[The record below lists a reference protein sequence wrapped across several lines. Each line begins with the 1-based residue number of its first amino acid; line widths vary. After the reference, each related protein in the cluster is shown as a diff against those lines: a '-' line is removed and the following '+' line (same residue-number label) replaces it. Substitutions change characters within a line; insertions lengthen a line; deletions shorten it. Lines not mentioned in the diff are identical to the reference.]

1 MSLSALSTRSRLVL
15 GSLVLAPLLW
25 VAGAAAPP
33 ATNSNEATEPH
44 RSPVA
49 LALSADGRRLL
60 SANQTAGS
68 VSLIDVETAEV
79 LDEVETGDKPAG
91 VAIGPDGARAVVA
104 HWYGYDLAV
113 LELKND
119 KLRVVG
125 RVEVG
130 PEPRGVAIGPDGKT
144 AYVAV
149 GVADEVARVDLDK
162 LVVTGRLP
170 VGREPRGLALS
181 SDGSL
186 LVVGDNRSQSVSV
199 VDVANFRVLRTIPI
213 EGHNLR
219 QVAVD
224 PSARYAYV
232 ANMQSRNFSTTEN
245 NIDLGWVVGQR
256 LTRVDLKEAEPY
268 DTLSLDPRGE
278 AASDA
283 HGAAV
288 SPDGKILAVSLGGT
302 HEVMLF
308 RTDQKRLPWR
318 SGGSRDLIAPE
329 LLGGDGRF
337 HRVEL
342 GGRPTEL
349 AFAPDGKTL
358 YVANYL
364 ADAVQVVDAESARL
378 VETIPLGS
386 PPELSLARRGEIL
399 FHDAARSFNQWYSC
413 ATCHGDGHTSSLNFD
428 TLNDGWHDLSP
439 SRSRSRKKTPTMR
452 RVTHTAPWTWHGW
465 QKSLEESVT
474 ESFTKS
480 MRGPKPTDEET
491 RAVVA
496 YLETLDYPRN
506 PYRLPD
512 GGLSPEAKRG
522 EAIFRSA
529 KAGCVACHSGPEFTD
544 GKIHAVGLEEPD
556 DVYEGYNP
564 PSLRGVYDK
573 YPYLHDGRAPTLRD
587 ALTGPH
593 SPDMTGGEELTEQ
606 ELSDLIAYLK
616 SL

>member
-1 MSLSALSTRSRLVL
+1 MSLNALSTRSRLAL
-15 GSLVLAPLLW
+15 GLLALAPALW
-25 VAGAAAPP
+25 IAGAAAPD
-33 ATNSNEATEPH
+33 EKTEPH

-68 VSLIDVETAEV
+68 VSLIDVESAKV
-79 LDEVETGDKPAG
+79 LDEIPTGDKPAG
-91 VAIGPDGARAVVA
+91 VAIGPDGSRAVVA
-104 HWYGYDLAV
+104 HWYGCDLA
-113 LELKND
+113 LLGIQGD

-144 AYVAV
+144 AYVAL

-162 LVVTGRLP
+162 LAVTARLP

-181 SDGSL
+181 ADGSL
-186 LVVGDNRSQSVSV
+186 LVVGNNRSQNVSV
-199 VDVANFRVLRTIPI
+199 VDVASFRVVKTIPI
-213 EGHNLR
+213 EGYNLR
-219 QVAVD
+219 QVAID
-224 PSARYAYV
+224 PNGRYAYV
-232 ANMQSRNFSTTEN
+232 ANMQSQSFATTEN

-256 LTRVDLKEAEPY
+256 LTRIDLKEPEPY
-268 DTLSLDPRGE
+268 DTLSLDPRGK

-288 SPDGKILAVSLGGT
+288 GPDGKILAVSLGGT
-302 HEVMLF
+302 REVMLF
-308 RTDQKRLPWR
+308 RTDGKRLPWR

-329 LLGGDGRF
+329 LLGDDGRF

-342 GGRPTEL
+342 GGRPTGL
-349 AFAPDGKTL
+349 VFAPDGKTL

-386 PPELSLARRGEIL
+386 PPELSLARKGEIL
-399 FHDAARSFNQWYSC
+399 FHDASRSFNQWYSC
-413 ATCHGDGHTSSLNFD
+413 NTCHGDGHTGGLNFD
-428 TLNDGWHDLSP
+428 TLNDGWQDLGSA
-439 SRSRSRKKTPTMR
+439 RTRSRKKTPTMR
-452 RVTHTAPWTWHGW
+452 RVAHTAPWTWHGW
-465 QKSLEESVT
+465 QTSLEDSIN

-480 MRGPKPTDEET
+480 MRGPKPTAEET
-491 RAVVA
+491 RAVAA
-496 YLETLDYPRN
+496 YLATLDYPKN
-506 PYRLPD
+506 PYRLAD
-512 GGLSPEAKRG
+512 GGLSPEAERG
-522 EAIFRSA
+522 KAVFRSA
-529 KAGCVACHSGPEFTD
+529 KAGCYSCHSGPEFTD
-544 GKIHAVGLEEPD
+544 GKIHLIGLEEPD

-573 YPYLHDGRAPTLRD
+573 YPYLHDGRASTLRD
-587 ALTGPH
+587 ALSGPH
-593 SPDMTGGEELTEQ
+593 RPEMTGGEDLTER

-616 SL
+616 TL